1 MIDDLSPYLQFIIAS
16 SMLIF
21 GSNMLIDNCKLLAEK
36 FNISKF
42 VIGVTVLALGTS
54 LPELVVSL
62 SAILKVHPEGDIV
75 IGNIIGSN
83 IANIALVFGSVILI
97 QQLSIDRDNKLRF
110 NLITLILLTFLFNLF
125 LITTNTIQRFEGL
138 ILIFILIIYLLVLFT
153 KFSREK
159 LNNHNSISNFR
170 IINILFLI
178 VGFILLKYGSELF
191 VNSAISISKN
201 LGFSNY
207 IGISMTLVA
216 LGTSLPELITSIIS
230 IIKKEQGL
238 AIGNIIGS
246 NIINISLVGGLS
258 ASILNININLDLI
271 RVHLIIFLLL
281 TFFIF
286 IIGYYK
292 IKINRLIGFSFLCI
306 YSYFIIMNFK

>member
-1 MIDDLSPYLQFIIAS
+1 
-16 SMLIF
+16 
-21 GSNMLIDNCKLLAEK
+21 
-36 FNISKF
+36 
-42 VIGVTVLALGTS
+42 
-54 LPELVVSL
+54 
-62 SAILKVHPEGDIV
+62 
-75 IGNIIGSN
+75 
-83 IANIALVFGSVILI
+83 
-97 QQLSIDRDNKLRF
+97 
-110 NLITLILLTFLFNLF
+110 
-125 LITTNTIQRFEGL
+125 
-138 ILIFILIIYLLVLFT
+138 
-153 KFSREK
+153 
-159 LNNHNSISNFR
+159 
-170 IINILFLI
+170 
-178 VGFILLKYGSELF
+178 
-191 VNSAISISKN
+191 
-201 LGFSNY
+201 
-207 IGISMTLVA
+207 TLVA

>member
-1 MIDDLSPYLQFIIAS
+1 MIENLNSYIQFIIAS

-42 VIGVTVLALGTS
+42 IIGVTILALGTS

-62 SAILKVHPEGDIV
+62 SAILQDSPEGDIV

-97 QQLSIDRDNKLRF
+97 KQISINRDNKLRF
-110 NLITLILLTFLFNLF
+110 NLATLILLTFLFNLF
-125 LITTNTIQRFEGL
+125 LMTNNAIQRFEGL
-138 ILIFILIIYLLVLFT
+138 ILIFVLMIYLFVLFT

-159 LNNHNSISNFR
+159 LNNYNSTSDFKIMNL
-170 IINILFLI
+170 LFLI
-178 VGFILLKYGSELF
+178 SGFILLKYGSELF
-191 VNSAISISKN
+191 VISAISISKN

-207 IGISMTLVA
+207 ISISMTLVA
-216 LGTSLPELITSIIS
+216 LGTSLPELITSIVS
-230 IIKKEQGL
+230 IMKKEQGL

-258 ASILNININLDLI
+258 ASILNINVYLDLI
-271 RVHLIIFLLL
+271 RVHLIMLLLL